1 MSLDTLRF
9 ASCADACSYLS
20 ELMGGRRMIIGS
32 ITPKKDDMVVFYH
45 PKEGKFYATKFPG
58 VSAKSLK
65 KSDIIAEFDD
75 NANEEKIGQEMRTKF
90 LTPWFNSRK
99 SIKVDDIPN
108 FIWANSID
116 ADQDLEPGN
125 VEFVLDEGASS
136 GATRSR
142 GRFQK
147 RNYGSFTNKK
157 FTTEENIK
165 AFKKNPNRMMKK
177 VNKKTDTEAY
187 SEMSDKMTDISKAE
201 LESIFNTEAAFAS
214 VEEALQFLSDITEST
229 IKIRK

>member
-9 ASCADACSYLS
+9 ASSADACSYLS
-20 ELMGGRRMIIGS
+20 ELMGGCRMIIGS
-32 ITPKKDDMVVFYH
+32 ITPKEGDMVVFYH

-65 KSDIIAEFDD
+65 KGDIIAKFDD

-90 LTPWFNSRK
+90 LTPWFYSRK

-136 GATRSR
+136 GAARSR

-147 RNYGSFTNKK
+147 RNYGNFTNKK
-157 FTTEENIK
+157 FTTEGNIK
-165 AFKKNPNRMMKK
+165 SFKKNPERMMKK
-177 VNKKTDTEAY
+177 VKKKNDEVY
-187 SEMSDKMTDISKAE
+187 NEMGKDDISKAQ
-201 LESIFNTEAAFAS
+201 LEEIFGEKVAFAS